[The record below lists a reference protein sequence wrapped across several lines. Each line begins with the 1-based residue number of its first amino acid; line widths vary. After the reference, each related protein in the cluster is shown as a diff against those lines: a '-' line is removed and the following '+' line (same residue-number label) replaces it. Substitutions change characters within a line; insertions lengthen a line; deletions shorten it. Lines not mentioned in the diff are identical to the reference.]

1 MGAQAASTA
10 WSGHGRHLGPLDS
23 WSWLSLCPVPMPH
36 WQGSQPSALSCFCLL
51 GSPNSEPLLG
61 SWAPF
66 PGWQLLLRG
75 CLAAS
80 PPVGA
85 MAEGL
90 CRWWERSFPA
100 EQRLTRTAG
109 CSAAILSPGSIP
121 GGSGV
126 MLREPIS
133 CLPLSLPVLLP
144 THCTPGQLMCG
155 VRVWDEL
162 GGMGSAE

>member
-1 MGAQAASTA
+1 
-10 WSGHGRHLGPLDS
+10 
-23 WSWLSLCPVPMPH
+23 MPH

-61 SWAPF
+61 SFSWMAAPAPWL
-66 PGWQLLLRG
+66 PGSF
-75 CLAAS
+75 S
-80 PPVGA
+80 P

-144 THCTPGQLMCG
+144 THCTPGQLVCG